1 MSTEHPQPGD
11 SASPVEPPAAV
22 TPAEA
27 VHEAVQGDVHEV
39 VDERVSEAASAVL
52 TEAAEAPAPQAP
64 KAPEMSLNAC
74 TRELR
79 QRFPALF
86 GDQARPI
93 KLRIQADIQQRAP
106 GVFTKKALSIFL
118 HRHTTHT
125 SYLLALAKA
134 THRYDLDGQPAGE
147 LTEEH
152 RQAARDELARR
163 KAIVQERRAAE
174 DDARRQRFSLVRD
187 YEHTTLTK
195 ANFCAL
201 KGIAEDQLDGLLA
214 TIRAEIAAWEAQRPP
229 APPRPERRDGRDDR
243 RGPRGESRGPGGP
256 RGRGPRGGAPRG

>member
-1 MSTEHPQPGD
+1 MSTENTQPGD
-11 SASPVEPPAAV
+11 NTSPVEPPAAAVV
-22 TPAEA
+22 TELIVAPEA
-27 VHEAVQGDVHEV
+27 
-39 VDERVSEAASAVL
+39 
-52 TEAAEAPAPQAP
+52 APAPQAP

-86 GDQARPI
+86 GDEPKPI

-106 GVFTKKALSIFL
+106 GVFSKKALSIFL

-125 SYLLALAKA
+125 AYLLALGKA
-134 THRYDLDGQPAGE
+134 AHRFDLDGQPAGE
-147 LTEEH
+147 IADEH
-152 RQAARDELARR
+152 RQAAREELARR

-187 YEHTTLTK
+187 FEHTTLTK

-201 KGIAEDQLDGLLA
+201 KGIAEDQLDSLLA
-214 TIRAEIAAWEAQRPP
+214 TIRGEIAAWEAQRPP
-229 APPRPERRDGRDDR
+229 APPGHNRRDGRDDR
-243 RGPRGESRGPGGP
+243 RGPRHDGRRDGGGAGAP
-256 RGRGPRGGAPRG
+256 RGRGPRGGAPRA

>member
-1 MSTEHPQPGD
+1 MSTEQPQPGD

-27 VHEAVQGDVHEV
+27 VHEAVHEN
-39 VDERVSEAASAVL
+39 VSEAASAVL
-52 TEAAEAPAPQAP
+52 TEAVAAPAPQAP

-86 GDQARPI
+86 GEQPKPI

-147 LTEEH
+147 LAEEH

-214 TIRAEIAAWEAQRPP
+214 TIRAEIAAWEAQRPA
-229 APPRPERRDGRDDR
+229 APPRPERRDGRDER
-243 RGPRGESRGPGGP
+243 RGPRGDARGEARGGPRGGSRGPGGP
-256 RGRGPRGGAPRG
+256 GGRGPRP